1 MDLFSH
7 TVALNELKA
16 LKTKVSKRKFY
27 DKILKAAQDYSG
39 ASTWLTLPY
48 FRKIPTY
55 LHISL
60 LVNTTTQL
68 ISENIP
74 LPKSSFKLLRLL
86 LGGYVKYAVKNKD
99 VQALNVVEVPHIT
112 ITDINMFYSMPVV
125 DNNTMPIW
133 IHALIAAHAAKLIKE
148 ENGSV

>member
-1 MDLFSH
+1 MDLFSQ

-39 ASTWLTLPY
+39 ARTWWTLRY
-48 FRKIPTY
+48 LSKIPSY

-60 LVNTTTQL
+60 LVNTTIQL
-68 ISENIP
+68 ISENIS
-74 LPKSSFKLLRLL
+74 LPKNSNALLRLF
-86 LGGYVKYAVKNKD
+86 LGGYVKSAISHKD
-99 VQALNVVEVPHIT
+99 LPALEAVEVPSIT
-112 ITDINMFYSMPVV
+112 ITDINIFYSMTVV

>member
-7 TVALNELKA
+7 TIALNELKD

-39 ASTWLTLPY
+39 ARTWWTLRY
-48 FRKIPTY
+48 LSKIPTY

-60 LVNTTTQL
+60 LVNTTIQL
-68 ISENIP
+68 ISEGIHLPQGNI
-74 LPKSSFKLLRLL
+74 KLLQVM
-86 LGGYVKYAVKNKD
+86 LGGYVKSAISRRDLPALEAVE
-99 VQALNVVEVPHIT
+99 APSIT
-112 ITDINMFYSMPVV
+112 ITDINMFYSITVV

>member
-27 DKILKAAQDYSG
+27 DKILKSAQDYSG
-39 ASTWLTLPY
+39 ARTWWALRYLS
-48 FRKIPTY
+48 KIPTY

-60 LVNTTTQL
+60 LVNTTIQL
-68 ISENIP
+68 ISENIS
-74 LPKSSFKLLRLL
+74 LPQNNFKFLRLL
-86 LGGYVKYAVKNKD
+86 FGGYVKSAVSNKD
-99 VQALNVVEVPHIT
+99 LSALEVVEVPHIT
-112 ITDINMFYSMPVV
+112 ITDINMFYSTTVV